1 MGANMASEI
10 KRLTQDSFT
19 PLYFQLKE
27 IFLEKI
33 ENHELQQ
40 IPILSSPIFFAFNP
54 LFACTR

>member
-1 MGANMASEI
+1 MASEI
-10 KRLTQDSFT
+10 KRLAQDSFT